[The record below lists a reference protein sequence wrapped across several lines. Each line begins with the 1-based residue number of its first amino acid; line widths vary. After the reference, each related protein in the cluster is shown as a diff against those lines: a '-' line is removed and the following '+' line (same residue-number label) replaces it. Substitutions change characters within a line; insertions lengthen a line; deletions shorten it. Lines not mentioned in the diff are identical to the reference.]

1 MPLTKGVV
9 MKDIATL
16 IKVYMIDTLSNKFA
30 FVYNLLIPIVYF
42 IYQNRHI
49 ALQNFNTTTFK
60 VVSYFWAYII
70 VVTILNNVIVGLI
83 ADRERGFYKQM
94 LFIAGSKLKIMFS
107 VFSVQLM
114 VILIEIT
121 LFNVV
126 VMLFIKSFSLHL
138 MLAGLLT
145 VLITA
150 LPIALA
156 TSLLFMFKFKLESV
170 TIILSLLI
178 FGMLFFMNIPN
189 GQRLE
194 SLVTLINPASY
205 VATVGYQIQTLLIS
219 SPNHLIVWWD
229 LAVVTL
235 LYAIIGK
242 FAIARFSPQSVIT
255 RV

>member
-1 MPLTKGVV
+1 
-9 MKDIATL
+9 MKDIVTL
-16 IKVYMIDTLSNKFA
+16 FKVYMIDTLSNKFA

-49 ALQNFNTTTFK
+49 ALQNGGHFNTTTFK

-70 VVTILNNVIVGLI
+70 VVTILNNVIVSLI

-94 LFIAGSKLKIMFS
+94 LFIAGSKLKIMLS
-107 VFSVQLM
+107 AFSVQLM

-126 VMLFIKSFSLHL
+126 VMLFVKSFSLHL
-138 MLAGLLT
+138 ILAGLLT

-150 LPIALA
+150 LPIALV

-170 TIILSLLI
+170 NIILSLLI

-194 SLVTLINPASY
+194 SLVALINPASY
-205 VATVGYQIQTLLIS
+205 VAAVGYQIQTLLIN
-219 SPNHLIVWWD
+219 SPNHLIVWLG
-229 LAVVTL
+229 LAVATL

-242 FAIARFSPQSVIT
+242 FAIAKFSPQSVIA

>member
-1 MPLTKGVV
+1 
-9 MKDIATL
+9 
-16 IKVYMIDTLSNKFA
+16 
-30 FVYNLLIPIVYF
+30 
-42 IYQNRHI
+42 
-49 ALQNFNTTTFK
+49 
-60 VVSYFWAYII
+60 
-70 VVTILNNVIVGLI
+70 
-83 ADRERGFYKQM
+83 M
-94 LFIAGSKLKIMFS
+94 LFVAGSKLKVMFS

-126 VMLFIKSFSLHL
+126 VMLFVKSFSLHL
-138 MLAGLLT
+138 ILAGLLT

-189 GQRLE
+189 GRRLE
-194 SLVTLINPASY
+194 SLITLINPASY
-205 VATVGYQIQTLLIS
+205 VAAVGYQIQTLLIN
-219 SPNHLIVWWD
+219 SPNHLIVWLG
-229 LAVVTL
+229 LAVATL

-242 FAIARFSPQSVIT
+242 LAIAKFSPQSVIT

>member
-9 MKDIATL
+9 MKDITTL
-16 IKVYMIDTLSNKFA
+16 FKVYMIDALSNKFA

-94 LFIAGSKLKIMFS
+94 LFIAGSKLKIMLS

-121 LFNVV
+121 LFDIV
-126 VMLFIKSFSLHL
+126 VMLFVKSFSLHL
-138 MLAGLLT
+138 ILAGLLT

-150 LPIALA
+150 LPIALG

-194 SLVTLINPASY
+194 GLITLINPASY

-219 SPNHLIVWWD
+219 SPIHLIVWLG
-229 LAVVTL
+229 LAVMTL

-242 FAIARFSPQSVIT
+242 FAIAKFSPQSVIT